1 MDELLRRPRVEQASG
16 LCRSTLY
23 ARIATGLYTT
33 PVRLGPRAVAWPSSE
48 VQAIN
53 AARIAGRSDA
63 DIRALVTQ
71 LEAARTATPVVGG
84 GVQ

>member
-71 LEAARTATPVVGG
+71 LEAARTATPVVGR

>member
-1 MDELLRRPRVEQASG
+1 VDELLRRPRVEQASG

-53 AARIAGRSDA
+53 AARIAGRSDTEIHELVVKLHSA
-63 DIRALVTQ
+63 RRA
-71 LEAARTATPVVGG
+71 AVVR
-84 GVQ
+84 